1 MTKVKSINSD
11 LVPLSGDRFPLAEVW
26 WEDFCVEP
34 NGSST
39 QEVATLEPVLR
50 STVGYTVGC
59 TDECLI
65 LATDLYAADD
75 KTNDTPMVIPWSS
88 VLAWCKFDVH

>member
-11 LVPLSGDRFPLAEVW
+11 LVPMNGDRFPLAEVW
-26 WEDFCVEP
+26 WEDSCV
-34 NGSST
+34 
-39 QEVATLEPVLR
+39 EPVLR